1 MRKNIIY
8 NILLSLT
15 NILFPLISFVYVARI
30 LGPKGIGEVQ
40 FVMSFAQYFS
50 IFAAIGIPIYGVREI
65 AKVRDSPAKLSSTF
79 LSLSTLFFLTSVLM
93 TLVYFLIVFIH
104 PYFSNNQPY
113 YIVAGILVFL
123 SFSYT
128 DWYYSGI
135 EAFHKITI
143 RSIVVKS
150 ISLALLYTFV
160 KTSSDIYNY
169 LWISI
174 FSILGNQV
182 YNFLDIYL
190 HLEIKKP
197 VLSFSEHIKP
207 LLLIFGA
214 TIASSIYTLWDTII
228 LYFLTSP
235 EIVGYY
241 TVSTKLTKLIIPVI
255 TAIGGALIPTISYYY
270 NKQQID
276 QAKTFLRSSLDVTIF
291 ITIPVTV
298 GLMTLAPELIDT
310 FAGKEFSPSILS
322 MQIMSV
328 LPIII
333 GIGHLLSFQWLIPFG
348 KNKAV
353 FVAMLVGLVVS
364 MLSNLLLIPIYLDK
378 GAAISTVI
386 TECIVCAA
394 YYYYLRSERTI
405 SINKRLVFQTIFS
418 SLLFIPII
426 LLVRLTSDNN
436 IVICILS
443 IFTCV
448 ASYSLLQFFVFK
460 NFEVFKSLLFKRIN
474 E

>member
-15 NILFPLISFVYVARI
+15 NILFPLISFLYVARI

-40 FVMSFAQYFS
+40 FIMSFAQYFS

-79 LSLSTLFFLTSVLM
+79 LSLSTLFFLTSVIM

-143 RSIVVKS
+143 RSIVIKL
-150 ISLALLYTFV
+150 IALALLYTFV
-160 KTSSDIYNY
+160 KTSDDIFNY

-182 YNFLDIYL
+182 YNFIDIYF
-190 HLEIKKP
+190 HLDIKKP
-197 VLSFSEHIKP
+197 VFSFAPHIKP

-228 LYFLTSP
+228 LYFLTTP

-241 TVSTKLTKLIIPVI
+241 TVSTRLTKLIIPVI
-255 TAIGGALIPTISYYY
+255 TAVGGALIPTITYHYS
-270 NKQQID
+270 NQQIET
-276 QAKTFLRSSLDVTIF
+276 AKSFIKSSLDVTIF
-291 ITIPVTV
+291 TTIPVTV
-298 GLMTLAPELIDT
+298 GLMALAPELIYT
-310 FAGKEFSPSILS
+310 FAGEAFKPGIVT

-328 LPIII
+328 LPIVI
-333 GIGHLLSFQWLIPFG
+333 GFGHLLSFQLLIPFG
-348 KNKAV
+348 QNKAV
-353 FVAMLVGLVVS
+353 LVS
-364 MLSNLLLIPIYLDK
+364 MLIGLAVSITANLVLIPMFLDK
-378 GAAISTVI
+378 GAAISAVI
-386 TECIVCAA
+386 TETIVCAA
-394 YYYYLRSERTI
+394 YYFHLSADNKFKIHYNLLYQTVI
-405 SINKRLVFQTIFS
+405 SSLVFV
-418 SLLFIPII
+418 PII
-426 LLVRLTSDNN
+426 MGVRMAFDNP

-448 ASYSLLQFFVFK
+448 IAYSILQFFVFK
-460 NFEVFKSLLFKRIN
+460 NIGVFKSIIQKRTQL
-474 E
+474 

>member
-1 MRKNIIY
+1 MKKNIVY
-8 NILLSLT
+8 NILLSFT
-15 NILFPLISFVYVARI
+15 NILFPLISFPYAARV

-65 AKVRDSPAKLSSTF
+65 AKVRDSPSKLSSTF
-79 LSLSTLFFLTSVLM
+79 LSLSTLFFIASVI
-93 TLVYFLIVFIH
+93 VSCIYFLIVYWH
-104 PYFSNNQPY
+104 PYFSSNQHD
-113 YIVAGILVFL
+113 YIIAGILVFL

-143 RSIVVKS
+143 RSIVIKS

-160 KTSSDIYNY
+160 KNSSDIYNY

-190 HLEIKKP
+190 HLAIKKP
-197 VLSFSEHIKP
+197 VLSFTEHIKP
-207 LLLIFGA
+207 MLLIFGA

-235 EIVGYY
+235 EVVGYY

-255 TAIGGALIPTISYYY
+255 TAIGGALIPSITYYY
-270 NKQQID
+270 NNQQID
-276 QAKTFLRSSLDVTIF
+276 KAKAFLRSSLDVTIC
-291 ITIPVTV
+291 ITIPVSV
-298 GLMTLAPELIDT
+298 GLMALAPELIDT
-310 FAGKEFSPSILS
+310 FAGKEFAPSVLS

-328 LPIII
+328 LPLVI

-353 FVAMLVGLVVS
+353 FIAMLVGLVVS
-364 MLSNLLLIPIYLDK
+364 MISNLTLIPMYLDK
-378 GAAISTVI
+378 GAAISAVI

-394 YYYYLRSERTI
+394 YYYYLRSESSI
-405 SINKRLVFQTIFS
+405 SINKRLVIQTIFS

-426 LLVRLTSDNN
+426 LLIRLTSDNN

-460 NFEVFKSLLFKRIN
+460 NFEVFKSLWYKRIN

>member
-1 MRKNIIY
+1 MRKNIVY
-8 NILLSLT
+8 NILLSFT
-15 NILFPLISFVYVARI
+15 NILFPLISFPYAARV

-50 IFAAIGIPIYGVREI
+50 IFAAIGIPIYGVRAI
-65 AKVRDSPAKLSSTF
+65 AKIRDDTSKLSSTF
-79 LSLSTLFFLTSVLM
+79 LSLSTLFFIASVA
-93 TLVYFLIVFIH
+93 VACIYFLIVGLH
-104 PYFSNNQPY
+104 PYFSSNQHY
-113 YIVAGILVFL
+113 YIIAGILVFL

-298 GLMTLAPELIDT
+298 GLMTLAPELIYT